1 MGSASIEKSLD
12 VFNSITEHVIQDP
25 EATQEMWYLFFV
37 HSRVGRDDDLLL
49 QKKHVEISCTF
60 GKAINVYSI
69 HYIKIPKKKKKVSTM
84 PFQMPLNGCDSTY
97 GRLVSRRALTS
108 LNQTN

>member
-12 VFNSITEHVIQDP
+12 VLNSVTEHVIQDP
-25 EATQEMWYLFFV
+25 EATQEMWYLVFV

-69 HYIKIPKKKKKVSTM
+69 HYIKISQKKVSTI
-84 PFQMPLNGCDSTY
+84 PFQIPLNGCDSTY
-97 GRLVSRRALTS
+97 DRLVSRRALTS

>member
-12 VFNSITEHVIQDP
+12 VFNSITEHVIQGP
-25 EATQEMWYLFFV
+25 EATQEMWYLVFV
-37 HSRVGRDDDLLL
+37 HSRVGRDDDLLP

-69 HYIKIPKKKKKVSTM
+69 HYIKIPEKKVSTM